1 VVTAEMFKGQ
11 KGVHVRDCIHNL
23 NYFQKQKLENDSR
36 SYSSLYLLESLTEFL
51 FCPGNGPVRAVLKT
65 VM

>member
-1 VVTAEMFKGQ
+1 MLKGET
-11 KGVHVRDCIHNL
+11 GVHVSGCIHNL
-23 NYFQKQKLENDSR
+23 NCFQKQELENDSR

-51 FCPGNGPVRAVLKT
+51 FCPGNVPGLAVLKR